1 MRGRMVRMSCRR
13 CTIMMPREAAAK
25 EMLWQEGPKLKAMV
39 ESVLEPSLQATTF
52 LARAPVAHP

>member
-25 EMLWQEGPKLKAMV
+25 EML
-39 ESVLEPSLQATTF
+39 
-52 LARAPVAHP
+52 